1 VKTATTEESWKAFC
15 RAAKLANANYE
26 VVSFG
31 DSAEMADE
39 LSALVAKGPKRAT
52 AGLLRDFTK
61 DGSPI
66 PAVGDYALVV
76 DGAGHPV
83 CIWQTTDV
91 RVGPLISVD
100 DAFAWDEGE
109 GDRSRAYW
117 LDAHRGFFERQARR
131 EGFAMHDEI
140 ETVFERF
147 KLVWP
152 PELAD

>member
-1 VKTATTEESWKAFC
+1 VKTSATEDFWNAFC
-15 RAAKLANANYE
+15 RATKLTNANYE

-31 DSAEMADE
+31 DSPEMAND
-39 LSALVAKGPKRAT
+39 LAALVANGPKRAT
-52 AGLLRDFTK
+52 AGLFRDFTES
-61 DGSPI
+61 GSPI

-76 DGAGHPV
+76 NGAGLPI

-109 GDRSRAYW
+109 GDRSRADW
-117 LDAHRGFFERQARR
+117 LEGHRRFFERQARR
-131 EGFAMHDEI
+131 EGFTMHDEI

-152 PELAD
+152 PEVAE